1 MGLEQ
6 SFLNKICGSWL
17 GALEIVYLWKF
28 AKDVDDDCLQSSD
41 LRLML
46 QGDGD

>member
-1 MGLEQ
+1 V
-6 SFLNKICGSWL
+6 GSRVK
-17 GALEIVYLWKF
+17 ALEIVYLWKF
-28 AKDVDDDCLQSSD
+28 AKGVDDDCLQSSD